1 MNGISGAVANTY
13 ILAKALAVAIAIV
26 AGAAAVLRCDRL
38 SRNRASYYDVRSYGA
53 RGAGLGKDTAA
64 LHAAIDAAASHAGG
78 TVIVTDRGTCEGV
91 SGCAAHDR
99 SPRAP
104 LAGSRLAVRES
115 THTDRAPKPAGGIR
129 VHPRLGS

>member
-78 TVIVTDRGTCEGV
+78 TVIVTDRGTCEGG
-91 SGCAAHDR
+91 SDLAAHDR
-99 SPRAP
+99 SPRVA
-104 LAGSRLAVRES
+104 LAGSRPAVRDSAHADS
-115 THTDRAPKPAGGIR
+115 TQKLAGGIR
-129 VHPRLGS
+129 VQPRLGS